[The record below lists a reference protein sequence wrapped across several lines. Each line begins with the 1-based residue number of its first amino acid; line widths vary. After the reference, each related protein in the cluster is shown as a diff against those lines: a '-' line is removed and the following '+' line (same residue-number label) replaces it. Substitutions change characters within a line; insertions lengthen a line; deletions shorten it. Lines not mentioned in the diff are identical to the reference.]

1 MNILENK
8 LTPLQE
14 AVRAFS
20 QSEEEKAG
28 VPHIKNAYKG
38 HVVNQLIEN
47 TLVNQAGEGFTH
59 TRLNDRFGQMINE
72 AAGTGTPSINMT
84 AGVKNYDPVLVKM
97 VRRAVPQLMAFDL
110 CGVQPLSQPTGLIF
124 ALRARYDTQTG
135 AEALFDEARTDH

>member
-59 TRLNDRFGQMINE
+59 TRLNALLLFRLPELQIRVPVYLPFHKDRH
-72 AAGTGTPSINMT
+72 
-84 AGVKNYDPVLVKM
+84 
-97 VRRAVPQLMAFDL
+97 
-110 CGVQPLSQPTGLIF
+110 
-124 ALRARYDTQTG
+124 
-135 AEALFDEARTDH
+135 LFPD

>member
-1 MNILENK
+1 MEISRKNVKMNILENK

-47 TLVNQAGEGFTH
+47 TLADID
-59 TRLNDRFGQMINE
+59 RLKQQRYGNKRQND
-72 AAGTGTPSINMT
+72 
-84 AGVKNYDPVLVKM
+84 KK
-97 VRRAVPQLMAFDL
+97 
-110 CGVQPLSQPTGLIF
+110 
-124 ALRARYDTQTG
+124 
-135 AEALFDEARTDH
+135 

>member
-1 MNILENK
+1 MNIVEDK

-20 QSEEEKAG
+20 KSEEEKAG
-28 VPHIKNAYKG
+28 VPQIKNAYKNN
-38 HVVNQLIEN
+38 VVNQLIEN

-72 AAGTGTPSINMT
+72 AAGTGVPSINMT

-97 VRRAVPQLMAFDL
+97 VRRAVPQLMAFEDRKS
-110 CGVQPLSQPTGLIF
+110 VV
-124 ALRARYDTQTG
+124 
-135 AEALFDEARTDH
+135 